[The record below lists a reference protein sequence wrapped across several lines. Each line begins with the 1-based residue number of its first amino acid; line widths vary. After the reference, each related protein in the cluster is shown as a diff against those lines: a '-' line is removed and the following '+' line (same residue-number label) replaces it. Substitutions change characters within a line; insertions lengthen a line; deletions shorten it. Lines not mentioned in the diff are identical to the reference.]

1 VRALLDDDRLG
12 RSHPRPEMA
21 ARSGE
26 SALFGGPLGDFDTE
40 AGDHARMRALLQPHF
55 SPKHL
60 RALVPRVEALTAGL
74 LDELSELGPPTD
86 LHAKLALPLPIL
98 VICELLGVPYV
109 DRGQFRAWTEDAGNV
124 CDRAR
129 SERGLAELFGYGM
142 TLVERKRA
150 RPEDDVMSRL
160 AGTDGVSD
168 VEAAS
173 LSMFLLF
180 AGHETTV
187 VQIGLAALLLLTN
200 SEQWRALADNAALI
214 PNAVEEL
221 LRATSTGGGAGGIPR
236 YARTDFE
243 IDGVAI
249 HVGDLVLLDIGS
261 ANHDPS
267 AFDDPNRIDIARR
280 AATHL
285 SFGHGSRYCIGAP
298 LARIE
303 LKTVF
308 AQLIPRFPSMH
319 LAVEPAALEMR
330 GDVLAGGLIEL
341 PVSW

>member
-1 VRALLDDDRLG
+1 
-12 RSHPRPEMA
+12 
-21 ARSGE
+21 
-26 SALFGGPLGDFDTE
+26 
-40 AGDHARMRALLQPHF
+40 
-55 SPKHL
+55 
-60 RALVPRVEALTAGL
+60 
-74 LDELSELGPPTD
+74 
-86 LHAKLALPLPIL
+86 
-98 VICELLGVPYV
+98 
-109 DRGQFRAWTEDAGNV
+109 
-124 CDRAR
+124 
-129 SERGLAELFGYGM
+129 
-142 TLVERKRA
+142 
-150 RPEDDVMSRL
+150 
-160 AGTDGVSD
+160 
-168 VEAAS
+168 
-173 LSMFLLF
+173 
-180 AGHETTV
+180 
-187 VQIGLAALLLLTN
+187 LLTN
-200 SEQWRALADNAALI
+200 SEQWRTLADNAALI

-243 IDGVAI
+243 IDGVAF

-267 AFDDPNRIDIARR
+267 AFDDPNRIDFARR

-319 LAVEPAALEMR
+319 LALEPAALEMR